1 MIDKKIYNE
10 IREFA
15 DRAPLNSLIY
25 SEYEDLEHA
34 ECLVNDESLK
44 ILYNSNGVQPIIEY
58 ASMGLDHLLSYL
70 KANPIKGALHFV
82 PKEFVASFESI
93 GFKILGQYT
102 DFICNPL
109 EDLYP
114 EEILN
119 FEFAGEADCEI
130 LASISQSCKGLSRG
144 FFGETKE
151 WFHEWVEE
159 NKILVI
165 KDKEEVIGFACVSI
179 YNEGTTLWIRE
190 VCVNPTYQ
198 KRGLG
203 SQLMKLAIKYG
214 LSEGA
219 VKGFLAVDVENF
231 TAIKIYESYGFKRR
245 DDSVETQIIR

>member
-1 MIDKKIYNE
+1 MINKETYNE
-10 IREFA
+10 IQEFA

-25 SEYEDLEHA
+25 SEYEDIENA
-34 ECLVNDESLK
+34 ECLVNDENLK
-44 ILYNSNGVQPIIEY
+44 ILYNSKGVQPIIEY
-58 ASMGLDHLLSYL
+58 TSIGLDPLLYYL
-70 KANPIKGALHFV
+70 KKNPINGALHFV

-93 GFKILGQYT
+93 GFKILGQYA
-102 DFICNPL
+102 DFICSPL
-109 EDLYP
+109 EDLQP

-119 FEFAGEADCEI
+119 FEFAEEADCEI

-151 WFHEWVEE
+151 WFREWVEE

-165 KDKEEVIGFACVSI
+165 KDKEAIIGFVCVSI

-190 VCVNPTYQ
+190 VCVSPTYQ

-203 SQLMKLAIKYG
+203 SQLMKLAVKYG

-231 TAIKIYESYGFKRR
+231 TAIRIYEAYGFKRR
-245 DDSVETQIIR
+245 DESVETQMIR